1 MQKHGFNSKKDMINK
16 LEEILDWYCKK
27 ADRDIFIIPPSNT
40 KAHVNYLVDE
50 ILKTTRIYAKQINSG
65 KKHDPQF
72 AKFFPEILREV
83 RLH

>member
-65 KKHDPQF
+65 KKHDPLF
-72 AKFFPEILREV
+72 ARFFPEIIREV
-83 RLH
+83 KLH